1 MFIFI
6 IIKRFTPL
14 TDILIAIPSF
24 LLVVLY
30 AEIYDNVTKLV
41 TRRFDERC
49 VLGTFF
55 SRNYMFEDNNK
66 GYQRTIFVFAK
77 YIPSQVF
84 T

>member
-30 AEIYDNVTKLV
+30 AEIYDNVTNLV

-49 VLGTFF
+49 VFVPFF
-55 SRNYMFEDNNK
+55 SELH
-66 GYQRTIFVFAK
+66 V
-77 YIPSQVF
+77 
-84 T
+84 